1 MSGFKISRETM
12 RKQQKSVEEI
22 QDLRRRIYLVIG
34 MSPTKKMNATTIAKM
49 VVDDVN
55 DNREVRNTATLVRTM
70 KRNGEIG
77 LTGGKQEGY
86 WSIIRAVGK
95 VTPTYKPTPITKEED
110 DTEETAPQPKADAKK
125 VVSKTQELI
134 NKSIEP
140 MTVSEKPKR
149 ITITIEF

>member
-12 RKQQKSVEEI
+12 RKQQKSVKEI
-22 QDLRRRIYLVIG
+22 RELRQRIYLVIS
-34 MSPTKKMNATTIAKM
+34 MSPTRKMNATTIAKM
-49 VVDDVN
+49 VVDDPN

-70 KRNGEIG
+70 KQNGEIG
-77 LTGGKQEGY
+77 LTGGKQDGY
-86 WSIIRAVGK
+86 WSIVRAVGK
-95 VTPTYKPTPITKEED
+95 VKPTYKPTPVTKEED
-110 DTEETAPQPKADAKK
+110 DAEEPAPQPKAEAEK